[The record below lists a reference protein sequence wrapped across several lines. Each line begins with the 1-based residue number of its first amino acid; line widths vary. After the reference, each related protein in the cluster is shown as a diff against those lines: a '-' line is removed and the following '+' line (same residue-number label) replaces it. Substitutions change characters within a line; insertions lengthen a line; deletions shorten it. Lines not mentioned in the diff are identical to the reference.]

1 MLFTKVASATLGL
14 ALLALPGAW
23 QGQGGSTPKDSTGKE
38 DALEQKNRAAV
49 EAWVHRIMSS
59 ESAKAA
65 PVPVKPSIEPVESAA
80 VRRLFPDERY
90 YAVHF
95 MSYPRAVATPPPLEL
110 NNLVRL
116 RPDGSVGRI
125 ADLDE
130 LKKLWAEKLPPVG
143 DEAHARTAVSGFLPL
158 AVEFLSQHGRG
169 RYTFDIPEDGVTASR
184 QGDALTATGKAIAT
198 RGGQGQVTVTL
209 TFDASGK
216 LKPDDIKITTK
227 LRALPGGRPR

>member
-1 MLFTKVASATLGL
+1 MLFTKVASVTLGL
-14 ALLALPGAW
+14 ALLALPGAP
-23 QGQGGSTPKDSTGKE
+23 QSQSGSTPKESTRKE

-49 EAWVHRIMSS
+49 EAWVRHIMSS
-59 ESAKAA
+59 GSAKAA
-65 PVPVKPSIEPVESAA
+65 PVPVKPSIEPVESAV

-95 MSYPRAVATPPPLEL
+95 MSYPRAVMTPPPLEL

-116 RPDGSVGRI
+116 RPDGSVDRI
-125 ADLDE
+125 ADLDA
-130 LKKLWAEKLPPVG
+130 LKKLWAEKLPPVR
-143 DEAHARTAVSGFLPL
+143 DEAHARAAVLGFLPL
-158 AVEFLSQHGRG
+158 AVEFLHHGRG
-169 RYTFDIPEDGVTASR
+169 RYTFDIPEDGVTVSR

-198 RGGQGQVTVTL
+198 KGGEGQVTVTL

-216 LKPDDIKITTK
+216 PKPDDIKINAK